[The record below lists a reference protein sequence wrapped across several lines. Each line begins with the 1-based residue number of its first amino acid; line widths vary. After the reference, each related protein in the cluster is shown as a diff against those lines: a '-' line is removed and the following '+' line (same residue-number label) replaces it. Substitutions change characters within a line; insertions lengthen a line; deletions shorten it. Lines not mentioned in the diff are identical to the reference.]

1 LPGVSISHDA
11 LQKPLG
17 YRAENSILRLDG
29 SCQVANGKLQEKF
42 KLLLLIIRN
51 CDSPRDLIALI
62 STCRRIY
69 DVWRVTPAA
78 AIWPACLH
86 ELPHFQDA
94 ITAVSTRA
102 TNLQKS
108 HSRIR
113 WEGNM
118 K

>member
-1 LPGVSISHDA
+1 MMAQETV
-11 LQKPLG
+11 Q
-17 YRAENSILRLDG
+17 AEGLLIRWMP
-29 SCQVANGKLQEKF
+29 AEM
-42 KLLLLIIRN
+42 LLLIIRN

-69 DVWRVTPAA
+69 LVWRGNPAA

-94 ITAVSTRA
+94 ITAVSTRE
-102 TNLQKS
+102 TKLQKS
-108 HSRIR
+108 HGRVR